1 MFNHKKREKMP
12 ICTCPAATA
21 LTSISSM
28 TCASD
33 FGQIQKIA
41 FQRIYSTGTT
51 RNSFTNSAAIT
62 ALASWQALMT
72 ATAGTKIVVTPFV
85 EAPTADGGDAITF
98 GGGNDT
104 LGGVTKNIGRNPITM
119 TFALRQYP
127 QTIIKEMK
135 ALECEVG
142 LGVYLFNAD
151 GKILAQQDATTATT
165 YYPIP
170 IQSLFVSDLKLNGL
184 ETPDE
189 NTLSFAF
196 APNYSDSVAI
206 VTPADFNPIIDL

>member
-1 MFNHKKREKMP
+1 MA

-21 LTSISSM
+21 LTSISKM
-28 TCASD
+28 ECADD

-51 RNSFTNSAAIT
+51 KNSFVGTGTPLAPTITTLAA
-62 ALASWQALMT
+62 WQAFLT
-72 ATAGTKIVVTPFV
+72 AAAGTKIVVTPFV
-85 EAPTADGGDAITF
+85 EAPTSDGGDAITF

-104 LGGVTKNIGRNPITM
+104 LGGVVKNIGRNPINM

-127 QTIIKEMK
+127 QSIIKQMK

-142 LGVYLFNAD
+142 LGVYLFND
-151 GKILAQQDATTATT
+151 KGQILAKQDATTPTT

-170 IQSLFVSDLKLNGL
+170 IQSLFVGDLKLNGL
-184 ETPDE
+184 ETPDQ
-189 NTLSFAF
+189 NDLSFSF
-196 APNYSDSVAI
+196 APNYSDDVAI
-206 VTPADFNPIIDL
+206 VTPTDFNPLIDL